1 MYPKIISISPNDDY
15 TLLLT
20 FSDKK
25 TKLYDMNPLLQKS
38 PFDQLKDKNLFFSVQ
53 VDVGGYGISWNDFID
68 LSEYELYVNSKEVA
82 TI

>member
-15 TLLLT
+15 TLLVT

-38 PFDQLKDKNLFFSVQ
+38 PFDQLKDKNLFFKQMGLAYNLILKLFAV
-53 VDVGGYGISWNDFID
+53 
-68 LSEYELYVNSKEVA
+68 LSSFAIIFGAE
-82 TI
+82 

>member
-1 MYPKIISISPNDDY
+1 MKIIYISPNDDY
-15 TLLLT
+15 TLLVT

-25 TKLYDMNPLLQKS
+25 TKLCDMNPLLQKS

>member
-1 MYPKIISISPNDDY
+1 MYPKIVSISPNDDY
-15 TLLLT
+15 TLLVT

-25 TKLYDMNPLLQKS
+25 TKLYDMKPLLEKS